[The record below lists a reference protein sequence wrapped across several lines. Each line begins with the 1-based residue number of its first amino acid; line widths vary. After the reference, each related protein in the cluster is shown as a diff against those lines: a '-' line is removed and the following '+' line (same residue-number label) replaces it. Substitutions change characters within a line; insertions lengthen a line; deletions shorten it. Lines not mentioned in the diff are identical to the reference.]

1 MVAALF
7 LPISS
12 MGRWNIDIEDKA
24 KPEDVRFVVAKL
36 EAFNEA
42 NTPAPFERKEI
53 RLFIRDEAGTIQ
65 AGLLGAVSMHCLV
78 IQILWVDEEMRGQG
92 VGTELLVTAEVLA
105 KEKGARQA
113 IVETTTFQAPEF
125 YTKLGYSTICE
136 ITDCPL
142 GASSLLMR
150 KWL

>member
-1 MVAALF
+1 
-7 LPISS
+7 
-12 MGRWNIDIEDKA
+12 MGRWNIDVEDKA

-53 RLFIRDEAGTIQ
+53 RLFIRDEGGAIQ
-65 AGLLGAVSMHCLV
+65 AGLLGAVGMHCLV
-78 IQILWVDEEMRGQG
+78 IQILWVEDTLRGQG
-92 VGTELLVTAEVLA
+92 IGTELLATAETLA

-125 YTKLGYSTICE
+125 YEKRGYSVICE
-136 ITDCPL
+136 IKDCPL

-150 KWL
+150 KWLSAS

>member
-7 LPISS
+7 LPTSS

-24 KPEDVRFVVAKL
+24 KPEDVRFVVGKL

-53 RLFIRDEAGTIQ
+53 RLFIRDETGAIQ
-65 AGLLGAVSMHCLV
+65 AGLFGAVSMHCLV
-78 IQILWVDEEMRGQG
+78 IQILWVEDALRGQG
-92 VGTELLVTAEVLA
+92 IGTELLATAEALA

-125 YTKLGYSTICE
+125 YEKFGYSVICE